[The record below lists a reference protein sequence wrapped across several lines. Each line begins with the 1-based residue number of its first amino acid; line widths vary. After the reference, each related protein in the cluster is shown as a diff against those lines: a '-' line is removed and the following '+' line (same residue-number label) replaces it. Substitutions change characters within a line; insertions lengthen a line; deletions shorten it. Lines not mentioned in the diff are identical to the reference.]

1 MSKIII
7 PSKNIYQ
14 AGDVGLL
21 PDNIVDNVNVTYSW
35 QTEGNETEI
44 FNAEVY
50 SFDNV
55 EPETENEN
63 EDPKDN
69 YPIGYSTDLSKAEH
83 VYKSDFSSANYEI
96 ITKDGSVYSGR
107 DVPFSSIAV
116 GEDDDTAEY
125 GYTMTPA
132 KETEAGSKIW
142 TYTSYLSGFQ
152 GQLYKFH
159 FDEDIPIDRISLLV
173 NPRFQSTR
181 NAENRLGS
189 LFAGQFYPTSGPISN
204 RTYPLN
210 DDTDVIAIDKS
221 ATYTTGETVR
231 ENSGGTFAI
240 SYDYNLIKANS
251 ISDIVAAVY
260 NSDGTIKTECLS
272 PRKFSFRVHEN
283 PDYNY
288 DETPEFRPYLVL
300 GNVKYPTT
308 FFENLCFTTKA
319 FYIKNADNSTDIF
332 CVIPYAIKYATRA
345 CTFEGY
351 NGTYQAGGTISAAIT
366 NVSFVVHRDVAS
378 STTLYTNTNNGKTE
392 TTGLPNESLGSA
404 NYSIDIGEFG
414 TGAIAVR
421 TSSEIYN
428 KYKNGNRQLTLKCS
442 ISDYYYEN
450 GEVAID
456 TNSLTKET
464 SAKYIYKYIYQEFIG
479 ESWRDDYWSSGV
491 SGIKIDNPD
500 KYYML
505 NSPDGLGQTMYYMNS
520 ANDSVV
526 ATVKTI
532 PSDLDTSTYQILSY
546 RVKIITYN
554 VYAYDKDVY
563 ISRATNGAYLRYRST
578 DIYTKDLST
587 IGNGDCIYIIPNEL
601 GNGYSSRNYF
611 YQVEDFDSFDDV
623 VEKIKNGDL
632 TIAEITEIIGCRG
645 IIASRGR
652 YCKIAVVLPIWTY
665 GHYKPSGTNYGE
677 VRYYD
682 VGEVEI
688 YSYIKTYD
696 KNMTFVGGETVIPY
710 RATKSDSYGNT
721 IEEPYL
727 TDKNGNPIAFDVVK
741 VKVYSDGAVWQELTL
756 QEHVEKT

>member
-14 AGDVGLL
+14 SGDVGLL
-21 PDNIVDNVNVTYSW
+21 SDNIVDNVNVTYSW

-55 EPETENEN
+55 EPETENGY
-63 EDPKDN
+63 D
-69 YPIGYSTDLSKAEH
+69 YSVGYSAEFSQAEH

-96 ITKDGSVYSGR
+96 ITKDGSVYSGG

-116 GEDDDTAEY
+116 GEDDATAEY
-125 GYTMTPA
+125 GYTMTPP
-132 KETEAGSKIW
+132 KETEAGSKLW
-142 TYTSYLSGFQ
+142 TYTSYLTSFQ

-159 FDEDIPIDRISLLV
+159 FDEAIPLDRISLQV

-181 NAENRLGS
+181 TVVTA
-189 LFAGQFYPTSGPISN
+189 TSSKKNIACSFSVN
-204 RTYPLN
+204 YKATSKRAHPLN
-210 DDTDVIAIDKS
+210 KDDYIAIDKS

-240 SYDYNLIKANS
+240 SYDYKLIKADS
-251 ISDIVAAVY
+251 VEQIVDAVY
-260 NSDGTIKTECLS
+260 NNDGTIKPECLS
-272 PRKFSFRVHEN
+272 PRKFSFIVHEN
-283 PDYNY
+283 PDY
-288 DETPEFRPYLVL
+288 DPIGVPTQVATLRA
-300 GNVKYPTT
+300 VKFPTR
-308 FFENLCFTTKA
+308 FFENLRFTTKA
-319 FYIKNADNSTDIF
+319 FYKKNADNSTDIF
-332 CVIPYAIKYATRA
+332 CIIPYALKYAA
-345 CTFEGY
+345 LAYKEDEFAD
-351 NGTYQAGGTISAAIT
+351 YQYIGTISAAIT

-392 TTGLPNESLGSA
+392 TTGLPNENLGNA

-414 TGAIAVR
+414 TGSIAVR

-442 ISDYYYEN
+442 ISDYYDEN

-563 ISRATNGAYLRYRST
+563 ISRTTNGAYLRYRST

-587 IGNGDCIYIIPNEL
+587 IGNGDCIYIIPNEI
-601 GNGYSSRNYF
+601 GSGFSSRNYF

-632 TIAEITEIIGCRG
+632 TVAEITEIIGCRG

-727 TDKNGNPIAFDVVK
+727 ADKNGNPIAFDVVK

>member
-7 PSKNIYQ
+7 SSKNIYQ

-21 PDNIVDNVNVTYSW
+21 PDNIVDNVDVTHSW

-63 EDPKDN
+63 D
-69 YPIGYSTDLSKAEH
+69 YPIGYSTALSNAEQ
-83 VYKSDFSSANYEI
+83 VYKSDFSSANYNI
-96 ITKDGSVYSGR
+96 ITKDGSVYIGG
-107 DVPFSSIAV
+107 DVPFSAIAV
-116 GEDDDTAEY
+116 GEDDATAKY
-125 GYTMTPA
+125 GYTMTLP
-132 KETEAGSKIW
+132 KETEAGSNIW
-142 TYTSYLSGFQ
+142 TYTFYLSGFQ

-159 FDEDIPIDRISLLV
+159 FDEDIPLDRISLQV

-181 NAENRLGS
+181 RAYIDNGKKIVGS
-189 LFAGQFYPTSGPISN
+189 FYVKLKSTSN
-204 RTYPLN
+204 RTHPLN
-210 DDTDVIAIDKS
+210 NDTDVIAIDKS
-221 ATYTTGETVR
+221 ATYATGETVR
-231 ENSGGTFAI
+231 KNSDEAFVI
-240 SYDYNLIKANS
+240 SYDYNLIKADS
-251 ISDIVAAVY
+251 VEQIVDAVY
-260 NSDGTIKTECLS
+260 NNDGTIKTECLS
-272 PRKFSFRVHEN
+272 PRKFSFNVEEN
-283 PDYNY
+283 PDYN
-288 DETPEFRPYLVL
+288 ETTL
-300 GNVKYPTT
+300 PTQAAILQVAKFPSV
-308 FFENLCFTTKA
+308 FFENLRFTTKA
-319 FYIKNADNSTDIF
+319 FYKKNTDNSTDIF
-332 CVIPYAIKYATRA
+332 CIIPYALKYATLA
-345 CTFEGY
+345 SIQDDSG
-351 NGTYQAGGTISAAIT
+351 NYQYIGTITAAIT
-366 NVSFVVHRDVAS
+366 NVSFIVHRDVVS
-378 STTLYTNTNNGKTE
+378 STTLYTNTNDGKTE
-392 TTGLPNESLGSA
+392 TTVLPNENLGNA

-414 TGAIAVR
+414 TGGIAER

-428 KYKNGNRQLTLKCS
+428 KYKNGIRQLTLKCS
-442 ISDYYYEN
+442 ISDYYDEN

-456 TNSLTKET
+456 INSLTKGET
-464 SAKYIYKYIYQEFIG
+464 YGKYIYKYIYQEFIG
-479 ESWRDDYWSSGV
+479 ESWRDDYWSSDV
-491 SGIKIDNPD
+491 RIKIDNPD

-532 PSDLDTSTYQILSY
+532 PPDLDTSTYQILSY

-563 ISRATNGAYLRYRST
+563 IYHTTNGAYLRYRST

-587 IGNGDCIYIIPNEL
+587 IGNGDCIYIIPNEI
-601 GNGYSSRNYF
+601 GSGSSSSNYF
-611 YQVEDFDSFDDV
+611 YQVDDFDSFDDV

-632 TIAEITEIIGCRG
+632 TVAEITEIIGCRG
-645 IIASRGR
+645 IIARRGR
-652 YCKIAVVLPIWTY
+652 YCKIAVVLPVWTY
-665 GHYKPSGTNYGE
+665 GHYKPSDTNYGE

-688 YSYIKTYD
+688 YSNIKTYD